1 MTSSLAAALA
11 ASKKD
16 AAKPTD
22 TKDMQ
27 SITSS
32 RPSSLMKHTQIH
44 AVATKANNTACMEGT
59 SSSTASKHNRD
70 QKQGSVD
77 TTSTRKNNKSN
88 SESTALVGDNGDRG
102 TNPIP
107 PQREKKNI
115 NKSVGKVVT
124 NAASTP
130 QPSELKS
137 DNGTGGVVF
146 VCDIPSDSDDEIAD
160 NCNEELGNINDG
172 GPEHGTDRI
181 KKSKK
186 RGGRKKNERSKV
198 DAPDADI
205 IVAPHT
211 SEVVFLCD
219 IPSDDS
225 DTEDNKKKNHLD
237 RRSTRRE
244 EDTRY
249 RGKGRGDKDVATL
262 KISDRHYDSRNTTGV
277 TSGTGNIN
285 AASPTKGDGRSRDR
299 NTANPLPTSST
310 GLMPTPWS
318 IRAQTMKQVGTQHH
332 NTTQDIRHNNNRP
345 DTNPE
350 RNSRYRCTT
359 QEWRSPAR
367 NHASHPS
374 PSSNGASMR
383 TQTNYSN
390 EKAAAE
396 IPSKEMEPTVLK
408 GRWADESDSDE

>member
-16 AAKPTD
+16 AAKPID
-22 TKDMQ
+22 IKDLQ
-27 SITSS
+27 SISSS
-32 RPSSLMKHTQIH
+32 RPSSLMKHTQSH
-44 AVATKANNTACMEGT
+44 TVATKENNTSCREEP
-59 SSSTASKHNRD
+59 SPSTVS
-70 QKQGSVD
+70 
-77 TTSTRKNNKSN
+77 KNNRGTMKNNNMIN
-88 SESTALVGDNGDRG
+88 SESNDLVGNNGDRG
-102 TNPIP
+102 TKTISPRN
-107 PQREKKNI
+107 EKKNI
-115 NKSVGKVVT
+115 NKKVGKVDT

-130 QPSELKS
+130 LPSALKS

-172 GPEHGTDRI
+172 GPEHGTDRK

-186 RGGRKKNERSKV
+186 RGGRKKKERSKV

-205 IVAPHT
+205 IVAPHRN
-211 SEVVFLCD
+211 EVVFLCD

-225 DTEDNKKKNHLD
+225 DTEDKSNNDHRD

-249 RGKGRGDKDVATL
+249 RGKGKGDKDGATR

-277 TSGTGNIN
+277 TSGTGKIN
-285 AASPTKGDGRSRDR
+285 ATPPTKGDGRSSDR
-299 NTANPLPTSST
+299 NKANPLPTSNT

-318 IRAQTMKQVGTQHH
+318 IRAQTTKQVGTQHH
-332 NTTQDIRHNNNRP
+332 NTQNIRHNNNLP

-350 RNSRYRCTT
+350 RNLRYRCTT

-374 PSSNGASMR
+374 PSSNGASIR

-408 GRWADESDSDE
+408 GRWADESDSDDE